1 MRIEPVTPDTV
12 DIAVELLA
20 RFFAEEGF
28 GTPPAGIARNLRD
41 MLADESCW
49 SALAVEAAAAVGVV
63 TVTTMR
69 YVEWGLLG
77 EIGDIYVLPAWRRR
91 GTAARMTGAALD
103 WCCGK
108 GCSAVSVTIT
118 PEGERRHTLSQFY
131 ARLGFESAGRTIMTK
146 PLHRGMKSEA

>member
-1 MRIEPVTPDTV
+1 MRIEPVIPDTM
-12 DIAVELLA
+12 DIAIELLA

-28 GTPPAGIARNLRD
+28 ATRPAEIAQNLYD
-41 MLADESCW
+41 MLADGTCW
-49 SALAVEAAAAVGVV
+49 SALAIEAATAVGVV

-77 EIGDIYVLPAWRRR
+77 EIGDIYVLPAWRCR
-91 GTAARMTGAALD
+91 GTAAMMIGVALD
-103 WCCGK
+103 WCHGK

-118 PEGERRHTLSQFY
+118 PQGERRHTLSQFY

-146 PLHRGMKSEA
+146 RLHPDMKSEA

>member
-1 MRIEPVTPDTV
+1 MRIEPVIPDTM

-28 GTPPAGIARNLRD
+28 AQPRVEIAQNLRD
-41 MLADESCW
+41 MLADSSCW
-49 SALAVEAAAAVGVV
+49 SALAVEAATAVGVV

-91 GTAARMTGAALD
+91 GVAAMMIGVALD
-103 WCCGK
+103 WCSGK
-108 GCSAVSVTIT
+108 RCSAVSVTIT
-118 PEGERRHTLSQFY
+118 PQGETRHTLSQFY

-146 PLHRGMKSEA
+146 RLHREMKSEA

>member
-1 MRIEPVTPDTV
+1 MRIEPVTPQTM
-12 DIAVELLA
+12 DIAIALLA

-28 GTPPAGIARNLRD
+28 ATPAAEIARNLRD
-41 MLADESCW
+41 MLADGSCW
-49 SALAVEAAAAVGVV
+49 SALAVETATPVGVV

-91 GTAARMTGAALD
+91 GIAATMIGVALD
-103 WCCGK
+103 WSSGK
-108 GCSAVSVTIT
+108 GCSAVSVTVT
-118 PEGERRHTLSQFY
+118 PEGEKRHTLSQFY

-146 PLHRGMKSEA
+146 RILAEP